1 MQDIYQLRDFVVK
14 VLFELAPFDIVGAVS
29 FDVPVKSPGD
39 SGDEAVLHFSVDQES
54 FNQKFA
60 EHFSLWEDARPQSG
74 DADPT

>member
-1 MQDIYQLRDFVVK
+1 MQDMYQLRDFVAK
-14 VLFELAPFDIVGAVS
+14 VLFELAPFEIVGAVS

-39 SGDEAVLHFSVDQES
+39 SGDEATLHFSVDQGA

-60 EHFSLWEDARPQSG
+60 EHFSVWEAARPQSG